1 MEAGQSSRDGLMA
14 AWTSRG
20 AGGSTEWCV
29 YVTVTRIYLVIV
41 IISVK
46 CAPLV
51 ILPAGFRGRVGRALD
66 G

>member
-20 AGGSTEWCV
+20 AGGSTKWCV
-29 YVTVTRIYLVIV
+29 CVTVTRIYPVIV

-46 CAPLV
+46 GAPLMT
-51 ILPAGFRGRVGRALD
+51 LPAGFWGRVGRALD